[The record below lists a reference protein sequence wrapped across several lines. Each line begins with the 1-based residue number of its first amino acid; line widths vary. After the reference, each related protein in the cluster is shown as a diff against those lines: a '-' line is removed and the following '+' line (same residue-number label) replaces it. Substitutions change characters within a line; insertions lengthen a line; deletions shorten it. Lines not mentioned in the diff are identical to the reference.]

1 MLKGGLLAVQRIRF
15 VQDAVAEREEP
26 LSTEEVRALA
36 AEYVD
41 RNAAELEEVQAA
53 RRPGRPAD
61 LREVLLR
68 EQRDGDEREFEAGYW
83 MPDVTDAVTLEA
95 IKKWNGRWV
104 MLNTIGFIRVTR
116 EGERR
121 ESGFPPTGK
130 KS

>member
-1 MLKGGLLAVQRIRF
+1 VHRVKF
-15 VQDAVAEREEP
+15 VQDAVSDRAEP
-26 LSTEEVRALA
+26 LATADVRALA

-41 RNAAELEEVQAA
+41 RNSSELEEIQAA
-53 RRPGRPAD
+53 RRPGRPPG

-68 EQRDGDEREFEAGYW
+68 EQRDADEREFEAGYW
-83 MPDVTDAVTLEA
+83 MPDVTDPATLEA
-95 IKKWNGRWV
+95 IKRWNGRWV
-104 MLNTIGFIRVTR
+104 MLNTMGFVRVTR

>member
-1 MLKGGLLAVQRIRF
+1 MHRVKF
-15 VQDAVAEREEP
+15 VQDAVSDLAEP
-26 LSTEEVRALA
+26 LATADVRALA

-41 RNAAELEEVQAA
+41 RNSSELEEIRAA
-53 RRPGRPAD
+53 RRPARPPG

-68 EQRDGDEREFEAGYW
+68 EQRDADEREFEAGYW
-83 MPDVTDAVTLEA
+83 MPDVTDPVTLEA
-95 IKKWNGRWV
+95 IKRWNGRWV
-104 MLNTIGFIRVTR
+104 MLNTMGFVRVTR